1 MGFLQFNLRY
11 DEEAGQVP
19 LIVLEEF
26 IFFGIGLD
34 DHFGFE
40 RGANQLF
47 STLDFQRRLDLCT
60 DGEQLLPS
68 LFKIRI
74 LPFRF
79 RLWERCEVHASGAA
93 LLVRDRLPNLLGCK
107 RQDRSHQ
114 LRQSGQDVEESR
126 LRAAAGRRI
135 LPEGI
140 QTILK
145 NIEVGR
151 THLDRAEVVKL
162 MKDDMKLKVLVR
174 LSHSRDQILELQQ
187 RPSVKLRQLLVG
199 DSVNGGV
206 EIIEVA
212 QEEAAG

>member
-1 MGFLQFNLRY
+1 MTIVTRTVITPKRRRSGNAFKMGMLFFSGGIFSNRLATAVAQCGMYRIFAHRGSVVPTTLALYSFGFCYRNLEVRGLQQIMGFLQFNLRY
-11 DEEAGQVP
+11 DEEAGQVL

-26 IFFGIGLD
+26 ISFRIGLD

-107 RQDRSHQ
+107 RQDRSH
-114 LRQSGQDVEESR
+114 
-126 LRAAAGRRI
+126 
-135 LPEGI
+135 
-140 QTILK
+140 
-145 NIEVGR
+145 
-151 THLDRAEVVKL
+151 
-162 MKDDMKLKVLVR
+162 
-174 LSHSRDQILELQQ
+174 
-187 RPSVKLRQLLVG
+187 
-199 DSVNGGV
+199 
-206 EIIEVA
+206 
-212 QEEAAG
+212 